1 METTMFGTMHA
12 AWGLGTLLTF
22 FFSLQVAHAQTG
34 LQLTLPAKVN
44 AIAGEDVVI
53 PATYTTTRQLNLI
66 EWIKRDDDQKATQVY
81 TYNPLLGN
89 SKSYGQFAGRAR
101 IEDQASLRIMRAT
114 SSDAGRY
121 FLKIMTDDLGTE
133 EAITELV
140 VLVPPEVKV
149 GPPGPLVITSGKS
162 VTLKCTVFNGRPNNI
177 TSLWWEKDNMPI
189 EHLRLDGMK
198 YSGGSMKVPALV
210 VRFVDR
216 MDAGRYTCV
225 VRHPASSRP
234 LKASLTLKV
243 LYPPSVTR
251 ISESLIAEADD
262 MLTLECI
269 ADGYPLPNVTWTRDG
284 VRLPCKPQNLPHN
297 LRACSQI
304 FEVLRMNDTGSYKC
318 SATNGIGDGDSKAL
332 FVTVRPPTKGLD
344 MFTIA
349 IATGVLVGCLWLGLC
364 LVLLGCYIRKRQHE
378 KERNKFA
385 FYYNLIGR
393 GEGAIED
400 KTAAAAS
407 TTDGP
412 KPPDKPK
419 MSPLNTGI
427 GTLRKNKKGQ
437 DRRFARVLYPYSPTD
452 ENELQLDIDDVIEV
466 LEGENGGWCLG
477 YLKGRIG
484 LFPSNY
490 AVFLPTTEA
499 KKAVAAQLTNI
510 EGKGKLSI

>member
-1 METTMFGTMHA
+1 MHVVWA
-12 AWGLGTLLTF
+12 SATLLSF
-22 FFSLQVAHAQTG
+22 LLSLQAAQAQTG

-53 PATYTTTRQLNLI
+53 PATYTTSRQLNLI
-66 EWIKRDDDQKATQVY
+66 EWIKRDSVDQKATQVY

-101 IEDQASLRIMRAT
+101 IEDQASLRIMRAA
-114 SSDAGRY
+114 SGDAGRY
-121 FLKIMTDDLGTE
+121 FLKIMTDDLVTE

-140 VLVPPEVKV
+140 VLEVKV
-149 GPPGPLVITSGKS
+149 GPPGPLVVTSGKS

-177 TSLWWEKDNMPI
+177 TSLWWEKDNMPV

-198 YSGGSMKVPALV
+198 YTGGTMKMPSLV

-216 MDAGRYTCV
+216 MDAG
-225 VRHPASSRP
+225 
-234 LKASLTLKV
+234 
-243 LYPPSVTR
+243 SVTR
-251 ISESLIAEADD
+251 ISESLIATADD
-262 MLTLECI
+262 VLTLECI

-297 LRACSQI
+297 LRACSQV
-304 FEVLRMNDTGSYKC
+304 FDMLRMNDTGSYKC
-318 SATNGIGDGDSKAL
+318 SATNGIGDGDTKAL

-400 KTAAAAS
+400 KTAATAS

-499 KKAVAAQLTNI
+499 QKRRLVELQQTTEQTDRRLEDFIYQTGVPPDGRRWYCNATDGTTIWLNVNWKVGS
-510 EGKGKLSI
+510 E